1 MISFLKKY
9 KNFGLLEFLVVF
21 SFFYVASTLI
31 WTASTISAVEDKANI
46 VKSNHKKIVEFI
58 NNEINKCGQSNDK
71 TKTNWGDSCND
82 EWSSEKI
89 ILYINDNMKIINP
102 YSSSSEIIKLA
113 QDPRIQAEGKA
124 GQSTEIGVI
133 FVSFERRCRKL
144 SV

>member
-31 WTASTISAVEDKANI
+31 WTASTRSAVEDKANI

-89 ILYINDNMKIINP
+89 ILYIR
-102 YSSSSEIIKLA
+102 L
-113 QDPRIQAEGKA
+113 
-124 GQSTEIGVI
+124 
-133 FVSFERRCRKL
+133 
-144 SV
+144 